1 MLHHGWGVFMLL
13 MICVCLSVFSDEE
26 FHRICWRFDSAL
38 HIQCAPYAWGGKVL
52 QCEVQ
57 THYQSQCLFSAS
69 RQVSLVCQ
77 VSAKKRRMLW
87 ECCCTLPFS
96 CLHRNNL
103 TIVDLIMVHGQGTT
117 ESLRL
122 AGKAP
127 GLGNSLRFKLT
138 EAFLKDCSDGECQ
151 S

>member
-1 MLHHGWGVFMLL
+1 MLL
-13 MICVCLSVFSDEE
+13 MNSVCFSVFSDEE
-26 FHRICWRFDSAL
+26 FHRFCRRFDSAL
-38 HIQCAPYAWGGKVL
+38 CIQCAPNAWGGKVL

-69 RQVSLVCQ
+69 RQVSLVFQ
-77 VSAKKRRMLW
+77 MSAENRMLW
-87 ECCCTLPFS
+87 ECCCTLPLS
-96 CLHRNNL
+96 SLHRNNL

-117 ESLRL
+117 ESLKL

-127 GLGNSLRFKLT
+127 GLGSSLRFKLT

-151 S
+151 N